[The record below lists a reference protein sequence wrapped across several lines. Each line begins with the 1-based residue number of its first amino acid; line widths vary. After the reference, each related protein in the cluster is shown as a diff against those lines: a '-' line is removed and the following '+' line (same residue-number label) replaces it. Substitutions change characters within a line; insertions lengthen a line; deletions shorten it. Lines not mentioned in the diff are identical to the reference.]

1 MQQQAATDAYE
12 DPSLEDLRAERVRD
26 STQRQRPSHPT
37 QSSCAYCGA
46 LTSPLACSYC
56 PATLRAQAA
65 AARVAAGMAK
75 TTSAQE
81 RSRRIAAASA
91 AQQLVGEQKAL
102 EAELA
107 ETERQ
112 LARERRA
119 AQRTKSYR

>member
-1 MQQQAATDAYE
+1 
-12 DPSLEDLRAERVRD
+12 
-26 STQRQRPSHPT
+26 
-37 QSSCAYCGA
+37 
-46 LTSPLACSYC
+46 
-56 PATLRAQAA
+56 
-65 AARVAAGMAK
+65 VAAGMAK